1 MNGQSRLLGDGGERI
16 LNTIKRNPEG
26 LLLLAAGAVL
36 LMRTNALKTPPSPTD
51 EYGRRIRRRGG
62 QASESMEDAA
72 RQTMDTAR
80 SYASSAGDV
89 AGRTMDTAR
98 SYATSASD
106 AARETMESAKSYAS
120 SASQYAGQ
128 ARRAVGEQSERVI
141 RQTRSMAQ
149 GVLRNQP
156 LAIAVAGLAAGAAL
170 AAAFPPTQLERE
182 TLGPMGDQMSKAAE
196 RVGDQLKQATMKAGE
211 KLKNTAEERGLD
223 SDGLKEMASEV
234 ADTFRTSM
242 TGHPENKG
250 ESASS
255 APGSAGS
262 RERS

>member
-1 MNGQSRLLGDGGERI
+1 MNGQSRLLGDGGELI

-51 EYGRRIRRRGG
+51 EYGRRIRRRGV

-72 RQTMDTAR
+72 RQTMDTAQA
-80 SYASSAGDV
+80 YASSA
-89 AGRTMDTAR
+89 AEARETMDTAR
-98 SYATSASD
+98 SYGASASEV
-106 AARETMESAKSYAS
+106 ARETVETARSYAS

-149 GVLRNQP
+149 GALRNQP
-156 LAIAVAGLAAGAAL
+156 LAIAAAGLAVGAAL
-170 AAAFPPTQLERE
+170 AAAFPATQLERD

-196 RVGDQLKQATMKAGE
+196 RVGDQLKQASMKAGE
-211 KLKNTAEERGLD
+211 KLKNTGEERGLD

>member
-1 MNGQSRLLGDGGERI
+1 MNGQSSLLGNGGERI

-36 LMRTNALKTPPSPTD
+36 LMRTIASKSSATPMD
-51 EYGRRIRRRGG
+51 GYGRGA
-62 QASESMEDAA
+62 QASERVEDAA

-89 AGRTMDTAR
+89 ARRTMDTAR

-106 AARETMESAKSYAS
+106 AAHETMESAKSYAS

-128 ARRAVGEQSERVI
+128 AGRAVGEQSERVI

-170 AAAFPPTQLERE
+170 AAAFPATQLERE

-211 KLKNTAEERGLD
+211 KLKSTAEERGLD

-242 TGHPENKG
+242 TGHPEDKD

-262 RERS
+262 RERR

>member
-36 LMRTNALKTPPSPTD
+36 LMRTNTSKSSATSMD
-51 EYGRRIRRRGG
+51 AYGRGA
-62 QASESMEDAA
+62 QASERMEDAA

-89 AGRTMDTAR
+89 ARRRMDTAR

-120 SASQYAGQ
+120 SA
-128 ARRAVGEQSERVI
+128 RRAVGEQSERVA

-149 GVLRNQP
+149 GILQNQP
-156 LAIAVAGLAAGAAL
+156 LAIAAAGLAVGAAL
-170 AAAFPPTQLERE
+170 AAAFPATQIERE

-211 KLKNTAEERGLD
+211 KLKSTAEERGLD

-242 TGHPENKG
+242 TGHPEDKDD
-250 ESASS
+250 SASS

>member
-1 MNGQSRLLGDGGERI
+1 MNGQSSLLGNEGERI
-16 LNTIKRNPEG
+16 VNTIKRNPEG

-36 LMRTNALKTPPSPTD
+36 LMRTNASKSSATPMD
-51 EYGRRIRRRGG
+51 AYGRGA
-62 QASESMEDAA
+62 QASERMEDAA

-89 AGRTMDTAR
+89 ARRTMDTAR

-106 AARETMESAKSYAS
+106 AARETVESAKSYAS
-120 SASQYAGQ
+120 SASQYASE
-128 ARRAVGEQSERVI
+128 ARRAVGEQSERVA

-149 GVLRNQP
+149 GILQNQP
-156 LAIAVAGLAAGAAL
+156 LAIAAAGLAVGAAL
-170 AAAFPPTQLERE
+170 AAAFPATQLERE
-182 TLGPMGDQMSKAAE
+182 TLGPTGDQMSKAAE

-211 KLKNTAEERGLD
+211 KLKSTAEERGLD
-223 SDGLKEMASEV
+223 SEGLKEMASEV
-234 ADTFRTSM
+234 ADTFRISM
-242 TGHPENKG
+242 TGHPEDKD

>member
-1 MNGQSRLLGDGGERI
+1 MNGQSSLLGNEGERI
-16 LNTIKRNPEG
+16 VNTIKRNPEG

-36 LMRTNALKTPPSPTD
+36 LMRTNASKSSATPMD
-51 EYGRRIRRRGG
+51 AYGRGA
-62 QASESMEDAA
+62 QASERMEDAA
-72 RQTMDTAR
+72 RQTMDTAQ

-89 AGRTMDTAR
+89 ARRTMDTAR

-106 AARETMESAKSYAS
+106 AARETVESAKSYAS
-120 SASQYAGQ
+120 SASQYASE
-128 ARRAVGEQSERVI
+128 ARRAVGEQSERVA

-149 GVLRNQP
+149 GILQNQP
-156 LAIAVAGLAAGAAL
+156 LAIAAAGLAVGAAL
-170 AAAFPPTQLERE
+170 AAAFPATQLERE

-211 KLKNTAEERGLD
+211 KLKSTAEERGLD

-242 TGHPENKG
+242 TGHPEDKD

-262 RERS
+262 RDRS

>member
-1 MNGQSRLLGDGGERI
+1 MNGQSSLLGNGGERI
-16 LNTIKRNPEG
+16 VNTIKRNPEG

-36 LMRTNALKTPPSPTD
+36 LMRTNASKSSATPMD
-51 EYGRRIRRRGG
+51 AYGRGA
-62 QASESMEDAA
+62 QASERMEDAA

-89 AGRTMDTAR
+89 ARRTMDTAR

-106 AARETMESAKSYAS
+106 AARETVESAKSYAS
-120 SASQYAGQ
+120 SASQYASD
-128 ARRAVGEQSERVI
+128 ARRAVGEQSERVA

-149 GVLRNQP
+149 GILQNQP
-156 LAIAVAGLAAGAAL
+156 LAIAAAGLAVGAAL
-170 AAAFPPTQLERE
+170 AAAFPATQIERE
-182 TLGPMGDQMSKAAE
+182 TLGPTGDQMSKAAE

-211 KLKNTAEERGLD
+211 KLKSTAEERGLD
-223 SDGLKEMASEV
+223 SEGLKEMASEV

-242 TGHPENKG
+242 TGHPEDKD

-262 RERS
+262 RDRS

>member
-51 EYGRRIRRRGG
+51 EYGRRIRRRGV

-72 RQTMDTAR
+72 RQTMDTAQA
-80 SYASSAGDV
+80 YASSA
-89 AGRTMDTAR
+89 AEARETMDTAR
-98 SYATSASD
+98 SYGASASEV
-106 AARETMESAKSYAS
+106 ARETVETARSYAS

-156 LAIAVAGLAAGAAL
+156 LAIAAAGLAAGAAL
-170 AAAFPPTQLERE
+170 AAAFPPTQLERD

>member
-1 MNGQSRLLGDGGERI
+1 MNGQSRLLGDGGELI

-51 EYGRRIRRRGG
+51 EYGRRIRRRGV

-72 RQTMDTAR
+72 RQTMDTAQA
-80 SYASSAGDV
+80 YASSA
-89 AGRTMDTAR
+89 AEARETMDTAR
-98 SYATSASD
+98 SYGASASEV
-106 AARETMESAKSYAS
+106 ARETVETARSYAS

-170 AAAFPPTQLERE
+170 AAAFPPTQLGRD

-196 RVGDQLKQATMKAGE
+196 RVGDQLKQASMKAGE